1 MSSPA
6 GRAGKEALAFWQ
18 ARHFHR
24 PRWAGYNGQ
33 NREIKELTMGVVA
46 TLRLLLIWGVA
57 AFLAT
62 GGVQARALYTVD
74 KLPLDAS
81 GASPSEARDKAL
93 AAGRDRA
100 FGIIYKRLTQQVLWA
115 SQPKISPQELDEMVT
130 AFTVDNERHSTTR
143 YLANASFTFSPARVR
158 EKLQS
163 LSLVFS
169 ETQAKPVVILPMKP
183 GVGWANDTLWA
194 SSWAS
199 VAQRGSLRPV
209 VVPMGDAAE
218 IAMAGNVIADA
229 TNWSQLG
236 PLAAKYS
243 ATEAW
248 LTSAQRT
255 ANGLSISV
263 VSLKPD
269 GRSSSRFNV
278 IANAG
283 ESEPQ
288 LMVRA
293 AAMVRASFE
302 EVWKSQT
309 AVNYGMK
316 SSLEAAVPFT
326 GLPDWV
332 AIRNELSGI
341 RLIERVN
348 VDQMLTQGAR
358 VRLDFVGKIDQLQAT
373 LRQAGMT
380 LQETDNGLYILARSG
395 ADVTLLPPA
404 LLVPPAVPAA
414 IANPLAIPSTGHS
427 QPGVEG
433 EAPPIAAP
441 APIPVP

>member
-1 MSSPA
+1 M
-6 GRAGKEALAFWQ
+6 
-18 ARHFHR
+18 
-24 PRWAGYNGQ
+24 
-33 NREIKELTMGVVA
+33 MGVV
-46 TLRLLLIWGVA
+46 TILRLLLVWGACTVVA
-57 AFLAT
+57 AASA
-62 GGVQARALYTVD
+62 QAQALYTVD

-93 AAGRDRA
+93 AAGRERA

-115 SQPKISPQELDEMVT
+115 NQPKVTPQELDEMVT

-143 YLANASFTFSPARVR
+143 YLANASFTFAPGRVR

-169 ETQAKPVVILPMKP
+169 ETQAKPVLVLPMKP

-194 SSWAS
+194 SSWGS

-209 VVPMGDAAE
+209 VVPIGDAVE
-218 IAMAGNVIADA
+218 VSMVGSVIADA
-229 TNWSQLG
+229 SSWAQFA
-236 PLAAKYS
+236 PLAAKYG
-243 ATEAW
+243 ATEVW

-255 ANGLSISV
+255 ANGVSISV
-263 VSLKPD
+263 TSIKQD
-269 GRSSSRFNV
+269 GRNSSRYNV

-283 ESEPQ
+283 EAEPQ

-302 EVWKSQT
+302 EVWKAQT

-316 SSLEAAVPFT
+316 SSLEAAVPFS

-341 RLIERVN
+341 RLIQRVN

-373 LRQAGMT
+373 LRQAGLT
-380 LQETDNGLYILARSG
+380 LDQTENGLFILARPGS
-395 ADVTLLPPA
+395 DVSLLPPA
-404 LLVPPAVPAA
+404 LLAPPAVPAA
-414 IANPLAIPSTGHS
+414 IANPLAIPNTGHA

-433 EAPPIAAP
+433 EAPPVAAP
-441 APIPVP
+441 AQIPSP